1 MKDEKWFQ
9 SNYRM
14 FTNYF
19 LTAFRNIYRHKIF
32 SIIVVLGLTIGVAV
46 FGLIFQYVRYEMSYD
61 KFNPHYDATYRLE
74 SPDWALTGT
83 AYGPEIAL
91 QFPEVISSA
100 RVSCW
105 EGSGATIKIGDDLK
119 QLDNLVYADSGFLRI
134 FSFRFIKG
142 NPEHALDDPNSVI
155 LTESSAKKLF
165 GNEDPMNK
173 TFLVNNKLALTV
185 SGIIQDVDR
194 FHLKINAVAP
204 FVALKAFY
212 DNADFLTTYS
222 SWNYYTYFY
231 LKEHSD
237 PNLLT
242 GKINNYYKGHPNF
255 GEEGSQFS
263 LRPLKEIYFTH
274 LKNDFPQTKANY
286 AMLRLYIIIAIFIL
300 AIACVNFVNLTIA
313 LSATRSKEIG
323 VRKVMGAG
331 RTNLVTQFLGE
342 SVIYA
347 LIATEFSLVL
357 MDLLRPLFNNL
368 VQRQL
373 ALTSISWMWV
383 FLFILALPLIIGL
396 VAGIYPALYLTR
408 FKPVITLKSEK
419 TRGRA
424 SLFFRQALIIG
435 QFTISIVLIIA
446 TLTVHK
452 QLVFLQ
458 KADLGFSKENVINI
472 NLNASLM
479 KNPETLKGML
489 LDNAGIKK
497 VSLSTQSVEN
507 VTWQESMEV
516 GNENRQFTY
525 LGIDAEFI
533 PLMGMKILEGRNFIE
548 NSRSDSGKV
557 IINEEAIRYFGLKR
571 PVIGQI
577 VGTGER
583 RFEILGVV
591 KDFHFNSLRNP
602 IGPLVMSLQSR
613 WLSTA
618 NISVDSKHLPEAIG
632 HIQKTW
638 NVLSPDF
645 LFDFRF
651 LDKSYEQLYKDEQRL
666 SRLFLY
672 LAILAIF
679 IASIGLLGLS
689 SFLAEQRIKEIGIRK
704 ATGDTTKGIIL
715 MFTREF
721 VKWVFI
727 SGLIAIPIAWFSMNS
742 WLNGFAYHVSVDIWI
757 FTASCL
763 IAMIIAISTTIIQT
777 YRIASRNPVEA
788 LRYE

>member
-1 MKDEKWFQ
+1 MY
-9 SNYRM
+9 SNY
-14 FTNYF
+14 FV
-19 LTAFRNIYRHKIF
+19 TAFRNIYRHKIF

-46 FGLIFQYVRYEMSYD
+46 FGLIFQYVRHELSYD
-61 KFNPHYDATYRLE
+61 KFNRNYEETYRLE

-83 AYGPEIAL
+83 AYGPEIAQ

-105 EGSGATIKIGDDLK
+105 EGSGATIKSGDDLK
-119 QLDNLVYADSGFLRI
+119 KLDNLVYADSGFFRI
-134 FSFRFIKG
+134 FSFSFVKG
-142 NPEHALDDPNSVI
+142 NPEHALDDPNSII

-173 TFLVNNKLALTV
+173 SFLVNNKLMMTV
-185 SGIIQDVDR
+185 SGVIRDVDR
-194 FHLKINAVAP
+194 FHLKISAVAP
-204 FVALKAFY
+204 FVALKAFH
-212 DNADFLTTYS
+212 DNEDFLTTYS

-231 LKEHSD
+231 LKDHSD
-237 PNLLT
+237 PVLLA
-242 GKINNYYKGHPNF
+242 GKINKFYKGHPNF
-255 GEEGSQFS
+255 GEEGARFS

-274 LKNDFPQTKANY
+274 IKNDFPQTKANH
-286 AMLRLYIIIAIFIL
+286 AMLRLYMIIALFIL

-313 LSATRSKEIG
+313 LSATRSREIG
-323 VRKVMGAG
+323 VRKVMGAR

-373 ALTSISWMWV
+373 ALSSVSWMWV
-383 FLFILALPLIIGL
+383 LLLILALPLLIGL

-408 FKPVITLKSEK
+408 FKPMITLKCEK
-419 TRGRA
+419 TRGRG
-424 SLFFRQALIIG
+424 SRFFRQALIVG

-458 KADLGFSKENVINI
+458 NADLGFSNENIINI
-472 NLNASLM
+472 SLNSSLM
-479 KNPETLKGML
+479 KNPETFKGML
-489 LDNAGIKK
+489 LNNPDIKK
-497 VSLSTQSVEN
+497 VSLSTQSMEN
-507 VTWQESMEV
+507 VTWQEGMDV
-516 GNENRQFTY
+516 GNENKQYTY

-533 PLMGMKILEGRNFIE
+533 PLMGMKILEGKNFTE
-548 NSRSDSGKV
+548 NSRTDSGKV
-557 IINEEAIRYFGLKR
+557 IINEEAVRYFGLKP
-571 PVIGQI
+571 PVTGQI
-577 VGTGER
+577 IGTGER

-591 KDFHFNSLRNP
+591 KDFHYNSLRNP
-602 IGPLVMSLQSR
+602 IGPLIMSLQNK

-618 NISVDSKHLPEAIG
+618 NISVDSRHLPGAVS

-638 NVLSPDF
+638 NFLSPDF
-645 LFDFRF
+645 LFDYRF

-666 SRLFLY
+666 SKLFLY

-704 ATGDTTKGIIL
+704 ATGDTTNGIIM
-715 MFTREF
+715 MFTKEF
-721 VKWVFI
+721 VKWVLL
-727 SGLIAIPIAWFSMNS
+727 SGIIAVPIAWYSMNS
-742 WLNGFAYHVSVDIWI
+742 WLKGFAYHVSLDIWI
-757 FTASCL
+757 FMVSCMIATV
-763 IAMIIAISTTIIQT
+763 IAMGTTIMQT
-777 YRIASRNPVEA
+777 FRIASRNPVEA

>member
-1 MKDEKWFQ
+1 
-9 SNYRM
+9 M

-19 LTAFRNIYRHKIF
+19 FTAFRNIYRHKIF

-46 FGLIFQYVRYEMSYD
+46 FGLILQYVKYELSYD
-61 KFNPHYDATYRLE
+61 KFNSHYEATYRLE

-83 AYGPEIAL
+83 ACGPEIAQ

-119 QLDNLVYADSGFLRI
+119 QMDNLVYADSGFFRI
-134 FSFRFIKG
+134 FSMRFIKG
-142 NPEHALDDPNSVI
+142 NPDHALDAPNAVI
-155 LTESSAKKLF
+155 LTESSAKMLF

-173 TFLVNNKLALTV
+173 SFLVNNKLILTV
-185 SGIIQDVDR
+185 SGIIEDVDR
-194 FHLKINAVAP
+194 FHLKISAVAP
-204 FVALKAFY
+204 FVALKTFH
-212 DNADFLTTYS
+212 DNADFLKTYG

-237 PNLLT
+237 PGLLT

-255 GEEGSQFS
+255 GDEGAHFS
-263 LRPLKEIYFTH
+263 LRPLKEVYFTH
-274 LKNDFPQTKANY
+274 IKNDFPQTKASHS
-286 AMLRLYIIIAIFIL
+286 MLGLYMIIALFIL

-313 LSATRSKEIG
+313 LSSTRSKEIG
-323 VRKVMGAG
+323 IRKVIGAG
-331 RTNLVTQFLGE
+331 RTSLVTQFLGE

-368 VQRQL
+368 VQRHL
-373 ALTSISWMWV
+373 DLSSVSWIGV
-383 FLFILALPLIIGL
+383 VLLVIALPFIIGV

-419 TRGRA
+419 TRGRG
-424 SLFFRQALIIG
+424 SLIFRQALIVG

-458 KADLGFSKENVINI
+458 KADLGFSNENVINI
-472 NLNASLM
+472 NLNSSLM

-489 LDNAGIKK
+489 LANADIKG
-497 VSLSTQSVEN
+497 VSLSTQSMEN
-507 VTWQESMEV
+507 VSWQESMDIM
-516 GNENRQFTY
+516 NESKQFTY
-525 LGIDAEFI
+525 LGIDSEFI
-533 PLMGMKILEGRNFIE
+533 PLMGMKMLEGRNFRA

-557 IINEEAIRYFGLKR
+557 IINEEAVRFFGLKQ

-577 VGTGER
+577 LGTGER
-583 RFEILGVV
+583 RLEILGVV
-591 KDFHFNSLRNP
+591 KDFHYNSLRNP
-602 IGPLVMSLQSR
+602 IGPMVMSLQR
-613 WLSTA
+613 QWLSTA
-618 NISVDSKHLPEAIG
+618 NISINSNRTPEALS

-638 NVLSPDF
+638 NLLSPDF
-645 LFDFRF
+645 LFNYRF

-666 SRLFLY
+666 GRLFLY

-679 IASIGLLGLS
+679 IAALGLLGLS

-704 ATGDTTKGIIL
+704 ATGDTTNGIIF
-715 MFTREF
+715 MFTKEF

-727 SGLIAIPIAWFSMNS
+727 SGILAVPIAWYSMSS
-742 WLNGFAYHVSVDIWI
+742 WLNGFAYHVSMDIWV
-757 FTASCL
+757 FTTSCL
-763 IAMIIAISTTIIQT
+763 IAMVIAVATTIIQT